1 MAGYRGRVV
10 VLTGAESGQE
20 AEALLW
26 REPVRGG
33 GSRWAGILRLSAMS
47 AARLNLASGTIIRV
61 RVPNGLEARA
71 TIFDEPLDDD
81 SEVEVAGHGPP
92 PFT

>member
-10 VLTGAESGQE
+10 ILTGGESCE
-20 AEALLW
+20 SAEALLW

-33 GSRWAGILRLSAMS
+33 GSSWAGILRLSALS
-47 AARLNLASGTIIRV
+47 AAQLNLAAGTIIRV
-61 RVPNGLEARA
+61 RVPNGLEALA
-71 TIFDEPLDDD
+71 TIIDEPLDDD